1 MKNSGNMEAL
11 IKKKC
16 KENGISPEIL
26 TPEEMEELK
35 SEIEAEQNEMF
46 VLDGV
51 LFNPDL
57 FTREFEYQ
65 QNKKK

>member
-1 MKNSGNMEAL
+1 MKNKVNMEAL

-16 KENGISPEIL
+16 KDNGISPEIL
-26 TPEEMEELK
+26 TPEELDELK
-35 SEIEAEQNEMF
+35 DEIKAEQNGMC

-57 FTREFEYQ
+57 YRREFEYQ